1 VLLGTY
7 VIIRNYHD
15 LAKSIH
21 QIGWGTML
29 ASWCFALAGSI
40 AMLGLWLALLRA
52 LGEHV
57 RARQGWRVF
66 FVSSLGKYLPGLP
79 WATVAQMEAGKRW
92 GVRRPVMLMANVL
105 MLTVLTGSGLVVGLL
120 LVSVSIGSSVI
131 PRWAFVAAAALVA
144 VSLWPRF
151 ISVLLDWATVLIRR
165 EPMKLVV
172 ETQGMLL
179 AFGWSLVVWALFG
192 IHIWLLSHAVGAS
205 GATTVAAAV
214 GGIALAW
221 ALGMVAVMSPD
232 GLGVRD
238 GVLLAVLAPI
248 VGRTPA
254 LAIALASRVMFA
266 LADVILA
273 GVAALGLRPDRR

>member
-1 VLLGTY
+1 
-7 VIIRNYHD
+7 
-15 LAKSIH
+15 
-21 QIGWGTML
+21 
-29 ASWCFALAGSI
+29 
-40 AMLGLWLALLRA
+40 
-52 LGEHV
+52 
-57 RARQGWRVF
+57 
-66 FVSSLGKYLPGLP
+66 
-79 WATVAQMEAGKRW
+79 
-92 GVRRPVMLMANVL
+92 
-105 MLTVLTGSGLVVGLL
+105 
-120 LVSVSIGSSVI
+120 
-131 PRWAFVAAAALVA
+131 
-144 VSLWPRF
+144 
-151 ISVLLDWATVLIRR
+151 
-165 EPMKLVV
+165 
-172 ETQGMLL
+172 MLL